1 MTLLRVPPR
10 TPPPPSQ
17 DTPAATAHQRASH
30 PATTH
35 HPPSPASPPLRGATH
50 LASPLKALLCWT
62 GGGHDWMYID
72 FLAYLRGQS
81 SRFGPRGTRGLHPPA
96 SPRILCRRLLAAS
109 HVWEGRRRCSPWELT
124 LFSEGATPG
133 ATTDRLLG
141 RWNRTDVAC
150 FPAAV
155 SGGLPA
161 GRTCVRARVRV
172 SSLRC
177 DVNPHCLSF

>member
-141 RWNRTDVAC
+141 ALESNRCRLFSGCGQWRVA
-150 FPAAV
+150 
-155 SGGLPA
+155 GGA
-161 GRTCVRARVRV
+161 YVCACTRTGVVP
-172 SSLRC
+172 SLRR
-177 DVNPHCLSF
+177 